1 MIPLSI
7 EQTKQKYFYENK
19 VILASL
25 KNSILKLEIK
35 NQNIQ
40 FDLKQIVKEWK
51 KQKIEVLD
59 KNNYKNTI
67 FYKKMDNLEL
77 KLSIK
82 FLRINENFEDFEVK
96 YIEDYLM
103 IR

>member
-19 VILASL
+19 VILTSL